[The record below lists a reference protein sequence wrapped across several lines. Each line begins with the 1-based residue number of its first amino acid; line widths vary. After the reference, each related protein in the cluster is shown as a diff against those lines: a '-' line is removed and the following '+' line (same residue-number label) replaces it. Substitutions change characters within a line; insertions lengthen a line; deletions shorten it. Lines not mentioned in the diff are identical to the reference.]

1 MSSENI
7 GSITYILKSTAGA
20 SCDNSL
26 VNIESAILNLIRE
39 LEINLSVK
47 AYKCLLLAVVK
58 NIFKVSIKFFYCI
71 GIAWVER
78 HGNHRLNLIKVNI
91 YNAVIVCHV
100 ARIKFFIRFTSSVNI
115 IKFPDSV
122 ISLPYR

>member
-1 MSSENI
+1 MSAENI

-47 AYKCLLLAVVK
+47 AYKCLLLAIVK
-58 NIFKVSIKFFYCI
+58 NIFTPVLSASAVRCCNIFNFPPISFPCCCLCPHFKACQLVMAQYKFRYR
-71 GIAWVER
+71 V
-78 HGNHRLNLIKVNI
+78 
-91 YNAVIVCHV
+91 
-100 ARIKFFIRFTSSVNI
+100 
-115 IKFPDSV
+115 
-122 ISLPYR
+122 LPQFDTAEQIH